1 MASACDLAEVARLV
15 ERRRSA
21 GPSAVL
27 VGLSGIDG
35 AGKGFLAAELRRE
48 LERSAL
54 RVALINVDGWLNLP
68 AVRFSPDD
76 PAEHF
81 YRHALRLDELF
92 SDLVL
97 PLRLRRTHRLVAP
110 CRGDRHRL
118 LRPPVRFSRG
128 RCRPAGGDFH
138 LQAGLPIVLR
148 PGPMDR
154 LQLRDRARASAAK
167 GPGGLAACGDDC
179 RLREDLLPGPAD
191 PLAER

>member
-1 MASACDLAEVARLV
+1 MSAGAGPWLARPETGMPPACGLAEVARLV

-68 AVRFSPDD
+68 AIRFSPDD

-97 PLRLRRTHRLVAP
+97 PLRLRRTHRLVA
-110 CRGDRHRL
+110 RHAEETATDYCDHLYDFREVDVVL
-118 LRPPVRFSRG
+118 LEGIF
-128 RCRPAGGDFH
+128 
-138 LQAGLPIVLR
+138 IYK
-148 PGPMDR
+148 
-154 LQLRDRARASAAK
+154 RAY
-167 GPGGLAACGDDC
+167 
-179 RLREDLLPGPAD
+179 
-191 PLAER
+191 